1 MIRKFY
7 KSMGF
12 YSVEVEARKEQ
23 AEAGEDTLNL
33 IFKVVKG
40 ERSKIKKLILLE
52 IKKLKVKDLE
62 TL

>member
-23 AEAGEDTLNL
+23 AEAGENNLNL
-33 IFKVVKG
+33 IFKVVKAK
-40 ERSKIKKLILLE
+40 E
-52 IKKLKVKDLE
+52 VK
-62 TL
+62 